1 MICPYCRSKDI
12 MVVDSRDVD
21 EKSVRRRR
29 ACASCGKRFTTYERM
44 ESAGVLVVKRDS
56 RREQFDRNK
65 IVGGIARACEKRPV
79 SAEKID
85 WIADRVEL
93 KIRDMGTNE
102 VASGKIGDL
111 VMTELLKVD
120 SVAYIR
126 FASVYKQ
133 FDSPSEF
140 VKVISILKSGGK

>member
-93 KIRDMGTNE
+93 KIRDIGTNE